1 MQAGSIDVETFSELV
16 SSVYTSAMDPSNW
29 QTTLCD
35 IVDATG
41 ARSGAMLVAR
51 PGNTVLAAGVGVTPA
66 SVDSYNEHYYKL
78 DPIAQIIEAS
88 PVGTV
93 GSVFEV
99 LSEADRSRSE
109 FYQDWAL
116 PTAAGDGVFCRF
128 SDRCD
133 GPGWVQI
140 VAEPPRAFSTPERLG
155 LMRQLAPHLRLAAKF
170 GLASTGNAH
179 GAKLTTDILEHLER
193 GALLA
198 DERGKVQEMNTSARA
213 ILCSHDGLSIDTRG
227 TLSAAFPHSR
237 ALVQRVI
244 ERACGC
250 NLPIATA
257 GSTLITRPSGRREF
271 VLHAL
276 PLEQRSLAGLR
287 LALITIVDPDVLE
300 RKPPAEAWHSL
311 YGFTWRESVI
321 AQHVLRGEGLQA
333 VADELRITLSTVRVH
348 LTHIFE
354 KTGTHRQAELAR
366 LLTATGPIFTR
377 SD

>member
-1 MQAGSIDVETFSELV
+1 
-16 SSVYTSAMDPSNW
+16 MDPSNW
-29 QTTLCD
+29 QATLCD

-51 PGNTVLAAGVGVTPA
+51 PGNTVLAAGVGVAPE

-78 DPIAQIIEAS
+78 DPIAQLIEAS

-99 LSEADRSRSE
+99 FSEADRSRSE

-140 VAEPPRAFSTPERLG
+140 VAEPPQAFSTPERLG
-155 LMRQLAPHLRLAAKF
+155 LMRQLAPHLRQAAKF
-170 GLASTGNAH
+170 GLASTGEAPNAR
-179 GAKLTTDILEHLER
+179 LTTDVLAHLER
-193 GALLA
+193 GALLV
-198 DERGKVQEMNTSARA
+198 DHSGTVQDMNPAARA
-213 ILCSHDGLSIDTRG
+213 VLQNQDGLSIDGLG
-227 TLSAAFPHSR
+227 TLSAAFPGSR
-237 ALVQRVI
+237 ALLQRVI
-244 ERACGC
+244 AQACGRG
-250 NLPIATA
+250 LPVAAA
-257 GSTLITRPSGRREF
+257 GSTLITRTSGRREY
-271 VLHAL
+271 VLYAL
-276 PLEQRSLAGLR
+276 PLEHRSPEGHR
-287 LALITIVDPDVLE
+287 LALVTIVDPDVLE
-300 RKPPAEAWHSL
+300 RRPPVDAWRSL
-311 YGFTWRESVI
+311 YGFTWRETVI

-333 VADELRITLSTVRVH
+333 VADDLRITLSTVRVH

-377 SD
+377 GE